1 MNALALLSA
10 PSSTIKAARF
20 AQHAGA
26 LSAAAAL
33 SVALIGVTPVALAA
47 EPVAAIKPAA
57 KAAPKASTTKAKA
70 TAKKAP
76 PIDEPPAPATEE
88 QRNASQRVYYGEYQC
103 EFKQTLHIHP
113 SDQHPAY
120 VDLRFAKSK
129 YLMKPVLSSTGA
141 IRLEDVKGQTLMVQI
156 AAKSMLLNVKAGI
169 RLVDDCVGEGHLA
182 ETAAAKQRVALESEQ
197 ASPSNSTSASA
208 QPTP

>member
-1 MNALALLSA
+1 M
-10 PSSTIKAARF
+10 TRAARV
-20 AQHAGA
+20 ALRAGA
-26 LSAAAAL
+26 MPAATAL
-33 SVALIGVTPVALAA
+33 SLALIGVTPVALAA
-47 EPVAAIKPAA
+47 EPAAAVKPAA
-57 KAAPKASTTKAKA
+57 KAAPKAPATKAKA
-70 TAKKAP
+70 AAKKTQ
-76 PIDEPPAPATEE
+76 PIDQPPAPATEE

-141 IRLEDVKGQTLMVQI
+141 IRLEDVNGQTLMVQI

>member
-10 PSSTIKAARF
+10 PSSTTRATRIALRASV
-20 AQHAGA
+20 
-26 LSAAAAL
+26 LSAAAAW
-33 SVALIGVTPVALAA
+33 SVALIGVTPTAVAA
-47 EPVAAIKPAA
+47 EPATVKPIA
-57 KAAPKASTTKAKA
+57 KAAPKAPAAKGKA
-70 TAKKAP
+70 TAKKAQP
-76 PIDEPPAPATEE
+76 VDEPPTPATEE

-120 VDLRFAKSK
+120 VDLRFAKAR

-156 AAKSMLLNVKAGI
+156 ASKSMLLNVKAGI

-182 ETAAAKQRVALESEQ
+182 ETAAAKQRVALEAAQE
-197 ASPSNSTSASA
+197 APGNSTSAA
-208 QPTP
+208 AKPTP